1 MNGRVYAPPLLPRS
15 KCIRARQ
22 DPRTRRRR
30 VTNYGRNVMGS
41 SPYLRVQGVN
51 SIVEMSYAMLKGGF
65 DTFYMHM
72 SDLQAGCARLDLFQA
87 FVACESQALDEA
99 PVAPRR
105 KGCPAPTI
113 YRRSVP

>member
-1 MNGRVYAPPLLPRS
+1 
-15 KCIRARQ
+15 
-22 DPRTRRRR
+22 
-30 VTNYGRNVMGS
+30 
-41 SPYLRVQGVN
+41 
-51 SIVEMSYAMLKGGF
+51 
-65 DTFYMHM
+65 M